1 MEAIM
6 EEFSAEYFKKL
17 AHDIMFDLNDEE
29 VSELQEEFKVLLQQ
43 IELLDGI
50 DTEGVEE
57 MIYPFEAETTF
68 LREDSVDNVISQEA
82 ALRLC
87 TFFFLRLLLLFHRL
101 RLIPV
106 HIFLIGQRIIAC
118 LTVINDQNRG
128 CQLTDKIAVM
138 GNKQHR
144 SLIILQRLLQCFFSD
159 EVQMIGR
166 LIH

>member
-1 MEAIM
+1 M

-82 ALRLC
+82 ALLNVKSAKEG
-87 TFFFLRLLLLFHRL
+87 H
-101 RLIPV
+101 V
-106 HIFLIGQRIIAC
+106 H
-118 LTVINDQNRG
+118 VP
-128 CQLTDKIAVM
+128 KVV
-138 GNKQHR
+138 K
-144 SLIILQRLLQCFFSD
+144 
-159 EVQMIGR
+159 
-166 LIH
+166 

>member
-1 MEAIM
+1 M

-82 ALRLC
+82 ALLNVKSAKVG
-87 TFFFLRLLLLFHRL
+87 H
-101 RLIPV
+101 V
-106 HIFLIGQRIIAC
+106 H
-118 LTVINDQNRG
+118 VP
-128 CQLTDKIAVM
+128 KVV
-138 GNKQHR
+138 K
-144 SLIILQRLLQCFFSD
+144 
-159 EVQMIGR
+159 
-166 LIH
+166 

>member
-1 MEAIM
+1 M

-82 ALRLC
+82 ALLNVKSAKAG
-87 TFFFLRLLLLFHRL
+87 H
-101 RLIPV
+101 V
-106 HIFLIGQRIIAC
+106 H
-118 LTVINDQNRG
+118 
-128 CQLTDKIAVM
+128 
-138 GNKQHR
+138 
-144 SLIILQRLLQCFFSD
+144 
-159 EVQMIGR
+159 VQKVVK
-166 LIH
+166 